1 MISFGARLSHWTGG
15 RPCFLPDEKQ
25 LMDAALI
32 PKPLNKKIG
41 RAMHDWQMLSDG
53 DRVLVAVSG
62 GVDSLVTAWVL
73 KMWQSKAPIQYALEA
88 VHIDNGFRP
97 PDSRDPSPADCVA
110 EQMELLAIPFTVIPG
125 WPVAEGQEWNC
136 FTCSRNRRTQL
147 FELARQ
153 RGCGKLALGHHKDD
167 LVETFLIN
175 ALYSGNI
182 STMLPRQ
189 DLFDGN
195 LSLIRILSYIE
206 KKDIVAFSKK
216 IGLLPVAN
224 LCPLAG
230 DTHRE
235 TVRAILADVYKK
247 VPGAK
252 SSLFSAL
259 GNIREGYML

>member
-1 MISFGARLSHWTGG
+1 
-15 RPCFLPDEKQ
+15 
-25 LMDAALI
+25 MDASLLS
-32 PKPLNKKIG
+32 KRLNRNIG
-41 RAMHDWQMLSDG
+41 RAMHDYHMLGDG
-53 DRVLVAVSG
+53 DKVLVAVSG

-73 KMWQSKAPIQYALEA
+73 QMWQAKAPIHYSLEA
-88 VHIDNGFRP
+88 VYVDNGFWSPERAGE
-97 PDSRDPSPADCVA
+97 SPAVRIGR
-110 EQMELLAIPFTVIPG
+110 QMKMFSIPFSVIKG
-125 WPVAEGQEWNC
+125 WPVADGEERHC

-153 RGCGKLALGHHKDD
+153 KGCGKLALGHHKDD
-167 LVETFLIN
+167 LVETFFIN

-195 LSLIRILSYIE
+195 LSLIRVLSYVE
-206 KKDIVAFSKK
+206 KKDVIDLSER
-216 IGLLPVAN
+216 IGLKPVAN

-230 DTHRE
+230 DTRRE
-235 TVRAILADVYKK
+235 AVRDILTHVYNK

-252 SSLFSAL
+252 NSLFSAL